1 MLNKY
6 HFTLKLNHRI
16 LRLLTLLILLNSLTK
31 KIFLRNELHK
41 KYFQSH
47 FQILF
52 PKFYQPIIKEFK
64 LCLLETKAQMCLR
77 YTLKLGKWC
86 VTNVYKTMHILYT
99 KIIHYFSSMLYKKL

>member
-1 MLNKY
+1 MN
-6 HFTLKLNHRI
+6 FTKNI
-16 LRLLTLLILLNSLTK
+16 SIDAEKTQK
-31 KIFLRNELHK
+31 D
-41 KYFQSH
+41 FQQTQKSH